1 MREFWTFLNS
11 GADKILQLPTKFVD
25 TRFLILVQFIV
36 CLIIYSAVLVAQMS
50 IVDRCVVPLPSSFIN
65 K

>member
-1 MREFWTFLNS
+1 MREFWTSLNS
-11 GADKILQLPTKFVD
+11 VADKTLQLPTKFVD
-25 TRFLILVQFIV
+25 TRFVILVQIIS
-36 CLIIYSAVLVAQMS
+36 CLIIYSAILVAQLT